1 MVNASSLCKYL
12 RSHKVN
18 LTKRNCP
25 LRPGNTPDPL
35 TSTVSANPL
44 LISEEEVDEGKY
56 PLHLQCRQSLH
67 YDAHCH
73 EA

>member
-18 LTKRNCP
+18 LTNHNCP
-25 LRPGNTPDPL
+25 LRSGNTPNPL
-35 TSTVSANPL
+35 ASAVSANPL

-56 PLHLQCRQSLH
+56 PLHLQCCQSFH
-67 YDAHCH
+67 YDTHSH